1 MRPCNH
7 SDSHASKWCRDEPPP
22 PTGLGF
28 LLPFGPAAA
37 SLSAAPYRC
46 KALTTPVNTQRYNG
60 LHFRPMALS
69 TLAIP
74 PYLGLLWTSN
84 APIAAKNIPILVM
97 TSGTPSGPNEGSGLG
112 GTGHSA
118 FGS

>member
-46 KALTTPVNTQRYNG
+46 KALTTPVNTQCYNG

-74 PYLGLLWTSN
+74 RIS
-84 APIAAKNIPILVM
+84 AAEDITNCGKEH
-97 TSGTPSGPNEGSGLG
+97 TYSGDDVGDSIGAE
-112 GTGHSA
+112 
-118 FGS
+118 